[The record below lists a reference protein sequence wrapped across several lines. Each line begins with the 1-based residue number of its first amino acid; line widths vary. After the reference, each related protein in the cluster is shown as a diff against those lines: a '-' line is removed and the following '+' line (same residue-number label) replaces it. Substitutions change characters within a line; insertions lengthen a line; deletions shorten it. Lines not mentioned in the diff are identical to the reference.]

1 MDLLETFSLSQHV
14 SGPTHLSGHT
24 LDLIITRSSDDV
36 VLASPKATFPI
47 SDHFIIQCPIGFPWP
62 ALSCKELTFRKLKNI
77 DIAEFSADIA
87 SSMLCASA
95 DCDNIDALS
104 DCFNMTLTD
113 ILDKHVPLKTRIMIN
128 RPKIPWCND
137 DIKQLK
143 RKRRRHEKKAL
154 KSDLPGDC
162 NNYHKVRNQNSALL
176 KSARVNC
183 YSNLIDQCAGDSRK
197 LFFVSRPCT
206 QILSLLILV
215 AILNKFGHV
224 ISAVCQSLLS
234 CRRHI
239 GKRED
244 PGDEVVFWLR
254 HR

>member
-1 MDLLETFSLSQHV
+1 M
-14 SGPTHLSGHT
+14 
-24 LDLIITRSSDDV
+24 
-36 VLASPKATFPI
+36 
-47 SDHFIIQCPIGFPWP
+47 GFPWP
-62 ALSCKELTFRKLKNI
+62 ALSCKELTFRKLKSI
-77 DIAEFSADIA
+77 DTCIAEFSADIA
-87 SSMLCASA
+87 SSMLCASVHWE
-95 DCDNIDALS
+95 NIDALS

-215 AILNKFGHV
+215 AILNKFGPV